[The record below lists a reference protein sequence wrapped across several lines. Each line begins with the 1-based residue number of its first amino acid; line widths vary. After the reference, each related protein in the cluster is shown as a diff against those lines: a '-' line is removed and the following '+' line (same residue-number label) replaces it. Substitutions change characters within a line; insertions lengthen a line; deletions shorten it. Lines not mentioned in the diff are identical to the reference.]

1 MNKVKIKNKGVKD
14 AIESITTEYK
24 ENPLSFLNEQDIVSH
39 LIGILKDKFPAKVKI
54 TSQAIK
60 GHHSFASRVHAEVDV
75 PINDNKKGRRPK
87 VDIVIFKN
95 KNVRLKGYRYNK
107 TTPSCEVDLNDILF
121 GIEVKF
127 YRGVTKHFR
136 PSEVK
141 GLEQT
146 AEKLKRLKAKSIL
159 LIFVHGY
166 IKGNAKEILDSIF
179 KGLNVKVITSG
190 MWKND

>member
-1 MNKVKIKNKGVKD
+1 MNKGVKE

-39 LIGILKDKFPAKVKI
+39 LIGILKDIFPDKVKI
-54 TSQAIK
+54 TSEAIK
-60 GHHSFASRVHAEVDV
+60 EHCSLTSRVHSEVDV

-127 YRGVTKHFR
+127 YRGITKQFR
-136 PSEVK
+136 PSEVR
-141 GLEQT
+141 GLEHT
-146 AEKLKRLKAKSIL
+146 AGKLNKLKGKSIL
-159 LIFVHGY
+159 LIFIHGY
-166 IKGNAKEILDSIF
+166 IKGNAKGILDSIF
-179 KGLNVKVITSG
+179 KGLNKEIITSG
-190 MWKND
+190 MWKNEQ